1 MDPRHSAQ
9 DVLRCD
15 LCETP
20 VPPMYCDI
28 CHIKL
33 CIPCVGVHLSDRSKE
48 HRVVP
53 FEERGSTTKCPTHPT
68 KICELHCEQC
78 SIPICA
84 LCVSSKEHK
93 EHEVVDILESLTTK
107 KEAIQRDLQ
116 ELEKTIFP
124 EYQTAASNIPA
135 LKTDARKHSQKLKKA
150 LQKQGEIIHKEI
162 DTIIQKMQSEID
174 DMSTEHLTVIG
185 KQEVAINHTITEIE
199 QTILDLKK
207 LLNTSDVCHVSK
219 YKSKNEEFR
228 RLPAQYH
235 VTLPT
240 FTPQK
245 INVEQIYQQLGFLS
259 KQFITTEEERR
270 LQELQ
275 EEEAWK
281 EYVWEK
287 PQRMDRGMQLAI
299 ERMMQQFKS

>member
-1 MDPRHSAQ
+1 MDSRQSAQ

-20 VPPMYCDI
+20 VPSMYCDI

-48 HRVVP
+48 HRVVS
-53 FEERGSTTKCPTHPT
+53 FEERGSTTKCPKHPT

-93 EHEVVDILESLTTK
+93 EHEVVDILESLKTK

-135 LKTDARKHSQKLKKA
+135 LKTDARKHSQKLKTA
-150 LQKQGEIIHKEI
+150 LQKQGEPYIKI
-162 DTIIQKMQSEID
+162 
-174 DMSTEHLTVIG
+174 LT
-185 KQEVAINHTITEIE
+185 
-199 QTILDLKK
+199 L
-207 LLNTSDVCHVSK
+207 
-219 YKSKNEEFR
+219 
-228 RLPAQYH
+228 
-235 VTLPT
+235 
-240 FTPQK
+240 
-245 INVEQIYQQLGFLS
+245 LS
-259 KQFITTEEERR
+259 KKCNQKLMT
-270 LQELQ
+270 
-275 EEEAWK
+275 
-281 EYVWEK
+281 
-287 PQRMDRGMQLAI
+287 
-299 ERMMQQFKS
+299 